1 LLAFKEDEVQMLESL
16 RNFLSGK
23 RVIVITAL
31 LAIPFVF
38 LGSQS
43 FGTTFA
49 TFGTVNGEPVSQMD
63 VNLATSQVSQ
73 RLQSMYGEDFSLDD
87 LDEEV
92 SLGLIKNEIINQK
105 TLLSQAKK
113 LGLIVSE
120 SSAKQEIIN
129 IEGFQGE
136 NGFDQTLFESAI
148 RANGWTPEEYIELV
162 RETLSLETLVS
173 AMGVTAF
180 PIESDVEAIASM
192 LETSR
197 DIDFIKIDKN
207 ILVSQQEAG
216 LEEGQEFYDNNPF
229 LFLSKEQRDFSYLVL
244 TYDAY
249 KKQVQVPEGYIDE
262 AYSDYLNNVEGQIQN
277 RISHL
282 MIEKSNYE
290 SSSLAFEKVNSI
302 YQSIQATEI
311 SFEDA
316 VSNFSEDLASKDS
329 DGDLGLSSGD
339 AFPEEFESAIL
350 LMQLNA
356 ISPIIELDDS
366 LHILKLTEVI
376 KPQIKSKLEMSQELL
391 DELIDAEALA
401 LMQDDFLELESLV
414 LAGVNFNAL
423 ADSIESSI
431 QVTGLKDIESIE
443 LNGFSDVT
451 ASELFD
457 SSVLPNKIEIFE
469 GDDSYAF
476 VMMTQALQPTVQPFA
491 SVADLAIAEVRNAK
505 ADKII
510 NDFASSAESIING
523 ESEMPSQNGFSQEKF
538 KGVKRFSSLLPTEII
553 NSTFESP
560 VGTLVTTEAF
570 NGDRYWAQSSNEST
584 PTMDELGES
593 IDQYQGFYNENLTQQ
608 FSGFIDRAF
617 KVGQKVRLE
626 NLTAN

>member
-1 LLAFKEDEVQMLESL
+1 MLESL

-249 KKQVQVPEGYIDE
+249 KKQVQVPEDYIDE

-443 LNGFSDVT
+443 LNGFADVT

-510 NDFASSAESIING
+510 NDFASSAENIING

>member
-1 LLAFKEDEVQMLESL
+1 MLESL

-49 TFGTVNGEPVSQMD
+49 SFGTVNGEPVSQMD

-73 RLQSMYGEDFSLDD
+73 RLRSMYGEDFSLDD

-105 TLLSQAKK
+105 TLLSHARK

-120 SSAKQEIIN
+120 KAAKQEIIN
-129 IEGFQGE
+129 IESFQGE
-136 NGFDQTLFESAI
+136 NGFDQTLFESTI

-162 RETLSLETLVS
+162 RETMSLDTLVS
-173 AMGVTAF
+173 AMGITAF
-180 PIESDVEAIASM
+180 PITRDVEALASM

-197 DIDFIKIDKN
+197 DIDFIKVDKN
-207 ILVSQQEAG
+207 ILVNEQEAS
-216 LEEGQEFYDNNPF
+216 LEEGQVFYENNPF
-229 LFLSKEQRDFSYLVL
+229 LFLSKEQRDFSYIVL

-262 AYSDYLNNVEGQIQN
+262 AYSDYLSNVEGQIQN
-277 RISHL
+277 KISHL

-290 SSSLAFEKVNSI
+290 SPSLAFEKVNSI
-302 YQSIQATEI
+302 YESIQAKEI

-316 VSNFSEDLASKDS
+316 VSNYSEDDASKDS
-329 DGDLGLSSGD
+329 GGDLGLSSGD
-339 AFPEEFESAIL
+339 AFPEEFENAIL
-350 LMQLNA
+350 SMQLNS
-356 ISPIIELDDS
+356 ISPIIELEDS

-376 KPQIKSKLEMSQELL
+376 KPQIKTKTEISDELL
-391 DELIDAEALA
+391 SELIDAEALA
-401 LMQDDFLELESLV
+401 LMQDDFLELESMV
-414 LAGVNFNAL
+414 LEGVTLNAL
-423 ADSIESSI
+423 ANAIDAPV
-431 QVTGLKDIESIE
+431 QVTGLKDFESIA
-443 LNGFSDVT
+443 LDGFSDI
-451 ASELFD
+451 ASSELFD

-469 GDDSYAF
+469 GDESYAF
-476 VMMTQALQPTVQPFA
+476 VMMTQALQPTVQPFVD
-491 SVADLAIAEVRNAK
+491 VADLAIQEVRDEK
-505 ADKII
+505 ANMII
-510 NDFASSAESIING
+510 NDFAIDAEGILNG
-523 ESEMPSQNGFSQEKF
+523 ESTLPSQNGFTQESY
-538 KGVKRFSSLLPTEII
+538 KGVKRFSSLLPSEII

-560 VGTLVTTEAF
+560 TGTLVSSEAF
-570 NGDRYWAQSSNEST
+570 NGDRYWAMSSNEST
-584 PTMDELGES
+584 PTIDELGES
-593 IDQYQGFYNENLTQQ
+593 IVQYQGFYNESLTQQ

-626 NLTAN
+626 NLTSN

>member
-23 RVIVITAL
+23 RVILITAL

-148 RANGWTPEEYIELV
+148 RANGWTPEEYIGLV

-593 IDQYQGFYNENLTQQ
+593 IDQYQRFYNENLTQQ

>member
-1 LLAFKEDEVQMLESL
+1 MLESL

-49 TFGTVNGEPVSQMD
+49 SFGTVNGEPVSQMD

-73 RLQSMYGEDFSLDD
+73 RLQSMYGEEFSLDD

-105 TLLSQAKK
+105 TLLSHARK

-120 SSAKQEIIN
+120 KTAKQEIIN
-129 IEGFQGE
+129 IESFQGE
-136 NGFDQTLFESAI
+136 NGFDQILFESTI

-162 RETLSLETLVS
+162 RETMSLDALVS
-173 AMGVTAF
+173 AMGVAAF
-180 PIESDVEAIASM
+180 PITSDVEALASL

-207 ILVSQQEAG
+207 ILISQQEAS
-216 LEEGQEFYDNNPF
+216 LEEGQAFYENNPF
-229 LFLSKEQRDFSYLVL
+229 LFLSKEQRDFSYIVL

-249 KKQVQVPEGYIDE
+249 KQQVQVPDNYIDD
-262 AYSDYLNNVEGQIQN
+262 AYSDYLSNIEGQIQN

-282 MIEKSNYE
+282 MIEKSNYD
-290 SSSLAFEKVNSI
+290 SPDLAYEKINSI
-302 YQSIQATEI
+302 YESIQSKEI
-311 SFEDA
+311 LFEDA
-316 VSNFSEDLASKDS
+316 VSQSSEDLASKDAN
-329 DGDLGLSSGD
+329 GDLGLSSGD
-339 AFPEEFESAIL
+339 AFPEEFENAIL
-350 LMQLNA
+350 SMNLNS
-356 ISPIIELDDS
+356 ISPIIELEDS

-376 KPQIKSKLEMSQELL
+376 KPQIKTKTEMSDELL
-391 DELIDAEALA
+391 NELIDAEALA

-414 LAGVNFNAL
+414 LEGVTLNAL
-423 ADSIESSI
+423 ANAIDAPV
-431 QVTGLKDIESIE
+431 QVTGLKDIESVE
-443 LNGFSDVT
+443 LDGFADITS
-451 ASELFD
+451 SELFD
-457 SSVLPNKIEIFE
+457 STVLPNKIEIFE
-469 GDDSYAF
+469 GDESYAF
-476 VMMTQALQPTVQPFA
+476 VMMTQALQPSVQAFVD
-491 SVADLAIAEVRNAK
+491 VADLAIQEVRKNK
-505 ADKII
+505 ANIII
-510 NDFASSAESIING
+510 NDFAEDAEGIING
-523 ESEMPSQNGFSQEKF
+523 DNTLPSQNGFTQENY
-538 KGVKRFSSLLPTEII
+538 KGVKRFSSLLPSEII

-560 VGTLVTTEAF
+560 IGTLVSSEAF
-570 NGDRYWAQSSNEST
+570 NGDRYWAKSSNEST
-584 PTMDELGES
+584 PTIDELGES
-593 IDQYQGFYNENLTQQ
+593 IVQYQGFYNESLTQQ

-626 NLTAN
+626 NLTSN

>member
-1 LLAFKEDEVQMLESL
+1 MLESL

-136 NGFDQTLFESAI
+136 NGFDQTLFESTI

-162 RETLSLETLVS
+162 RETISLDALVS

-180 PIESDVEAIASM
+180 PIESDIEALALM

-197 DIDFIKIDKN
+197 DIDFIKVDKN
-207 ILVSQQEAG
+207 KLVLQQEAG
-216 LEEGQEFYDNNPF
+216 LEEGQAFYDNNPF
-229 LFLSKEQRDFSYLVL
+229 LFLSKEQRDFSYIVL
-244 TYDAY
+244 TYDTY
-249 KKQVQVPEGYIDE
+249 KQLVQVPEDYIDQ
-262 AYSDYLNNVEGQIQN
+262 AYADYRSNVEGQLQN

-290 SSSLAFEKVNSI
+290 SSSLAYEKINSI
-302 YQSIQATEI
+302 YQSIQAQEI

-316 VSNFSEDLASKDS
+316 VSKSSEDLASKDFN
-329 DGDLGLSSGD
+329 GDLGLSSGD

-350 LMQLNA
+350 SMQLNS
-356 ISPIIELDDS
+356 ISSIIELEDS

-376 KPQIKSKLEMSQELL
+376 KPEIKTKSEIYQELL

-414 LAGVNFNAL
+414 LAGDNLNAL
-423 ADSIESSI
+423 ADSIGVSI

-443 LNGFSDVT
+443 LDGFPD
-451 ASELFD
+451 AAALELFG
-457 SSVLPNKIEIFE
+457 SSILPNKIEIFE
-469 GDDSYAF
+469 GDESYAF
-476 VMMTQALQPTVQPFA
+476 VMMTQSLQPTVQPFT
-491 SVADLAIAEVRNAK
+491 SVADLAIAEVRNEK
-505 ADKII
+505 ANQII
-510 NDFASSAESIING
+510 IDFVKNAESVIDG
-523 ESEMPSQNGFSQEKF
+523 ENELPTQNGFSQESF
-538 KGVKRFSSLLPTEII
+538 KGVKRFSSLLPSEII
-553 NSTFESP
+553 NSVFESP
-560 VGTLVTTEAF
+560 LGALVSTEAF
-570 NGDRYWAQSSNEST
+570 NGDRYWAKSSNESL
-584 PTMDELGES
+584 PAVEDLGES
-593 IDQYQGFYNENLTQQ
+593 IEQYQSFYNESLTQQ

-626 NLTAN
+626 NLTSN

>member
-1 LLAFKEDEVQMLESL
+1 MLESL

-43 FGTTFA
+43 LGTTF
-49 TFGTVNGEPVSQMD
+49 TSFGTVNGEPVSQMD

-73 RLQSMYGEDFSLDD
+73 RLRSMYGEDFSLDD

-105 TLLSQAKK
+105 TLLSHARK

-120 SSAKQEIIN
+120 KAAKQEIIN
-129 IEGFQGE
+129 IESFQGE
-136 NGFDQTLFESAI
+136 NGFDQTLFESTI

-162 RETLSLETLVS
+162 RETMSLDTLVS
-173 AMGVTAF
+173 AMGINAF
-180 PIESDVEAIASM
+180 PIESDIEALALM

-207 ILVSQQEAG
+207 ILVNEQEAG
-216 LEEGQEFYDNNPF
+216 LEEGQAFYENNPF
-229 LFLSKEQRDFSYLVL
+229 LFLSKEQRDFSYIVL

-262 AYSDYLNNVEGQIQN
+262 AYSDYLSNVEGQIQN
-277 RISHL
+277 KISHL

-290 SSSLAFEKVNSI
+290 SLSLAFEKVNSI
-302 YQSIQATEI
+302 YESIQAKEI

-316 VSNFSEDLASKDS
+316 VSNYSEDDASKDS
-329 DGDLGLSSGD
+329 GGDLGLSSGD
-339 AFPEEFESAIL
+339 AFPEEFENAIL
-350 LMQLNA
+350 SMQLNS
-356 ISPIIELDDS
+356 ISPIIELEDS

-376 KPQIKSKLEMSQELL
+376 KPQIKTKTEISDELL
-391 DELIDAEALA
+391 SELIDAEALA
-401 LMQDDFLELESLV
+401 LMQDDFLELESMV
-414 LAGVNFNAL
+414 LEGVILNTLANAID
-423 ADSIESSI
+423 APV
-431 QVTGLKDIESIE
+431 QVTGLKDFESIA
-443 LNGFSDVT
+443 LDGFSDI
-451 ASELFD
+451 ASSELFD

-469 GDDSYAF
+469 GDESYAF
-476 VMMTQALQPTVQPFA
+476 VMMTQALQPTVQPFVD
-491 SVADLAIAEVRNAK
+491 VADLAIQEVRDEK
-505 ADKII
+505 ANMII
-510 NDFASSAESIING
+510 NDFAIDAEGILNG
-523 ESEMPSQNGFSQEKF
+523 ESTLPSQNGFTQESY
-538 KGVKRFSSLLPTEII
+538 KGVKRFSSLLPSEII

-560 VGTLVTTEAF
+560 LGTLVSSEAF
-570 NGDRYWAQSSNEST
+570 NGDRYWAKSSNEST
-584 PTMDELGES
+584 PTIDELGES
-593 IDQYQGFYNENLTQQ
+593 IEQYQGFYNESLSQQ

-617 KVGQKVRLE
+617 KKGQKVRLE
-626 NLTAN
+626 NLTSN

>member
-1 LLAFKEDEVQMLESL
+1 MLAFKEDEAQMLESL

-49 TFGTVNGEPVSQMD
+49 SFGTVNGEPVSQMD

-73 RLQSMYGEDFSLDD
+73 RLRSMYGEDFSLDD

-105 TLLSQAKK
+105 TLLSHARK

-120 SSAKQEIIN
+120 KAAKQEIIN
-129 IEGFQGE
+129 IESFQGE
-136 NGFDQTLFESAI
+136 NGFDQTLFESTI

-162 RETLSLETLVS
+162 RETMSLDTLVS
-173 AMGVTAF
+173 AMGITAF
-180 PIESDVEAIASM
+180 PITRDVEALASM

-197 DIDFIKIDKN
+197 DIDFIKVDKN
-207 ILVSQQEAG
+207 ILVNEQEAS
-216 LEEGQEFYDNNPF
+216 LEEGQVFYENNPF
-229 LFLSKEQRDFSYLVL
+229 LFLSKEQRDFSYIVL

-262 AYSDYLNNVEGQIQN
+262 AYSDYLSNVEGQIQN
-277 RISHL
+277 KISHL

-290 SSSLAFEKVNSI
+290 SPSLAFEKVNSI
-302 YQSIQATEI
+302 YESIQAKEI

-316 VSNFSEDLASKDS
+316 VSNYSEDDASKDS
-329 DGDLGLSSGD
+329 GGDLGLSSGD
-339 AFPEEFESAIL
+339 AFPEEFENAIL
-350 LMQLNA
+350 SMQLNS
-356 ISPIIELDDS
+356 ISPIIELEDS

-376 KPQIKSKLEMSQELL
+376 KPQIKTKTEISDELL
-391 DELIDAEALA
+391 SELIDAEALA
-401 LMQDDFLELESLV
+401 LMQDDFLELESMV
-414 LAGVNFNAL
+414 LEGVALNAL
-423 ADSIESSI
+423 ANAIDAPV
-431 QVTGLKDIESIE
+431 QVTGLKDFESIA
-443 LNGFSDVT
+443 LDGFSDI
-451 ASELFD
+451 ASSELFD

-469 GDDSYAF
+469 GDESYAF
-476 VMMTQALQPTVQPFA
+476 VMMTQALQPTVQPFVD
-491 SVADLAIAEVRNAK
+491 VADLAIQEVRDEK
-505 ADKII
+505 ANMII
-510 NDFASSAESIING
+510 NDFAIDAEGILNG
-523 ESEMPSQNGFSQEKF
+523 ESTLPSQNGFTQESY
-538 KGVKRFSSLLPTEII
+538 KGVKRFSSLLPSEII

-560 VGTLVTTEAF
+560 TGTLVSSEAF
-570 NGDRYWAQSSNEST
+570 NGDRYWAKSSNEST
-584 PTMDELGES
+584 PTIDELGES
-593 IDQYQGFYNENLTQQ
+593 IEQYQGFYNESLSQQ

-617 KVGQKVRLE
+617 KAGQKVRLE
-626 NLTAN
+626 NLTSN

>member
-1 LLAFKEDEVQMLESL
+1 MLESL

-49 TFGTVNGEPVSQMD
+49 SFGTVNGEPVSQMD

-73 RLQSMYGEDFSLDD
+73 RLRSMYGEDFSLDD

-105 TLLSQAKK
+105 TLLSHARK

-120 SSAKQEIIN
+120 KAAKQEIIN
-129 IEGFQGE
+129 IESFQGE
-136 NGFDQTLFESAI
+136 NGFDQTLFESTI

-162 RETLSLETLVS
+162 RETMSLDTLVS
-173 AMGVTAF
+173 AMGITAF
-180 PIESDVEAIASM
+180 PINRDVEALASM

-197 DIDFIKIDKN
+197 DIDFIKVDKN
-207 ILVSQQEAG
+207 ILVNEQEAS
-216 LEEGQEFYDNNPF
+216 LEEGQVFYENNPF
-229 LFLSKEQRDFSYLVL
+229 LFLSKEQRDFSYIVL

-262 AYSDYLNNVEGQIQN
+262 AYSDYLSNVEGQIQN
-277 RISHL
+277 KISHL

-290 SSSLAFEKVNSI
+290 SPSLAFEKVNSI
-302 YQSIQATEI
+302 YESIQAKEI

-316 VSNFSEDLASKDS
+316 VSNYSEDDASKDS
-329 DGDLGLSSGD
+329 GGDLGLSSGD
-339 AFPEEFESAIL
+339 AFPEEFENAIL
-350 LMQLNA
+350 SMQLNS
-356 ISPIIELDDS
+356 ISPIIELEDS

-376 KPQIKSKLEMSQELL
+376 KPQIKTKTEISDELL
-391 DELIDAEALA
+391 SELIDAEALA
-401 LMQDDFLELESLV
+401 LMQDDFLELESMV
-414 LAGVNFNAL
+414 LEGVTLNTLANAID
-423 ADSIESSI
+423 APV
-431 QVTGLKDIESIE
+431 QVTGLKDFESIA
-443 LNGFSDVT
+443 LDGFSDI
-451 ASELFD
+451 ASSELFD

-469 GDDSYAF
+469 GAESYAF
-476 VMMTQALQPTVQPFA
+476 VMMTQALQPTVQPFVD
-491 SVADLAIAEVRNAK
+491 VADLAIQEVRDEK
-505 ADKII
+505 ANMII
-510 NDFASSAESIING
+510 NDFAIDAEGILNG
-523 ESEMPSQNGFSQEKF
+523 ESTLPSQNGFTQESY
-538 KGVKRFSSLLPTEII
+538 KGVKRFSSLLPSEII

-560 VGTLVTTEAF
+560 IGTLVSSEAF
-570 NGDRYWAQSSNEST
+570 NGDRYWAKSSNEST
-584 PTMDELGES
+584 PTIDELGES
-593 IDQYQGFYNENLTQQ
+593 IEQYQGFYNESLSQQ

-617 KVGQKVRLE
+617 KAGQKVRLE
-626 NLTAN
+626 NLTSN

>member
-249 KKQVQVPEGYIDE
+249 KKQVQVPEGCIDE

-491 SVADLAIAEVRNAK
+491 TVADLAIAEVRNAK

>member
-1 LLAFKEDEVQMLESL
+1 MLESL

-49 TFGTVNGEPVSQMD
+49 SFGTVNGEPVSQMD

-73 RLQSMYGEDFSLDD
+73 RLRSMYGEDFSLDD

-105 TLLSQAKK
+105 TLLSHARK

-120 SSAKQEIIN
+120 KAAKQEIIN
-129 IEGFQGE
+129 IESFQGE
-136 NGFDQTLFESAI
+136 NGFDQTLFESTI

-162 RETLSLETLVS
+162 RETMSLDTLVS
-173 AMGVTAF
+173 AMGITAF
-180 PIESDVEAIASM
+180 PITRDVEALASM

-197 DIDFIKIDKN
+197 DIDFIKVDKN
-207 ILVSQQEAG
+207 ILVNEQEAS
-216 LEEGQEFYDNNPF
+216 LEEGQVFYENNPF
-229 LFLSKEQRDFSYLVL
+229 LFLSKEQRDFSYIVL

-262 AYSDYLNNVEGQIQN
+262 AYSDYLSNVEGQIQN
-277 RISHL
+277 KISHL

-290 SSSLAFEKVNSI
+290 SPSLAFEKVNSI
-302 YQSIQATEI
+302 YESIQAKEI

-316 VSNFSEDLASKDS
+316 VSNYSEDDASKDS
-329 DGDLGLSSGD
+329 GGDLGLSSGD
-339 AFPEEFESAIL
+339 AFPEEFENAIL
-350 LMQLNA
+350 SMQLNS
-356 ISPIIELDDS
+356 ISPIIELEDS

-376 KPQIKSKLEMSQELL
+376 KPQIKTKTEISDELL
-391 DELIDAEALA
+391 SELIDAEALA
-401 LMQDDFLELESLV
+401 LMQDDFLELESMV
-414 LAGVNFNAL
+414 LEGVTLNAL
-423 ADSIESSI
+423 ANAIDAPV
-431 QVTGLKDIESIE
+431 QVTGLKDFESIA
-443 LNGFSDVT
+443 LDGFSDI
-451 ASELFD
+451 ASSELFD

-469 GDDSYAF
+469 GDESYAF
-476 VMMTQALQPTVQPFA
+476 VMMTQALQPTVQPFVD
-491 SVADLAIAEVRNAK
+491 VADLAIQEVRDEK
-505 ADKII
+505 ANMII
-510 NDFASSAESIING
+510 NDFAIDAEGILNG
-523 ESEMPSQNGFSQEKF
+523 ESTLPSQNGFTQESY
-538 KGVKRFSSLLPTEII
+538 KGVKRFSSLLPSEII

-560 VGTLVTTEAF
+560 TGTLVSSEAF
-570 NGDRYWAQSSNEST
+570 NGDRYWAMSSNEST
-584 PTMDELGES
+584 PTIDELGES
-593 IDQYQGFYNENLTQQ
+593 IEQYQGFYNESLSQQ

-617 KVGQKVRLE
+617 KAGQKVRLE
-626 NLTAN
+626 NLTSN

>member
-1 LLAFKEDEVQMLESL
+1 MLESL

-49 TFGTVNGEPVSQMD
+49 SFGTVNGEPVSQMD

-73 RLQSMYGEDFSLDD
+73 RLQSMYGEEFSLDD

-105 TLLSQAKK
+105 TLLSHARK

-120 SSAKQEIIN
+120 KTAKQEIIN
-129 IEGFQGE
+129 IESFQGE
-136 NGFDQTLFESAI
+136 NGFDQILFESTI

-162 RETLSLETLVS
+162 RETMSLDALVS
-173 AMGVTAF
+173 AMGVAAF
-180 PIESDVEAIASM
+180 PITSDVEALASI

-207 ILVSQQEAG
+207 ILISQQEAS
-216 LEEGQEFYDNNPF
+216 LEEGQAFYENNPF
-229 LFLSKEQRDFSYLVL
+229 LFLSKEQRDFSYIVL

-249 KKQVQVPEGYIDE
+249 KQQVQVPDNYIDD
-262 AYSDYLNNVEGQIQN
+262 AYSDYLSNVEGQIQN

-282 MIEKSNYE
+282 MIEKSNYD
-290 SSSLAFEKVNSI
+290 SPDLAYEKINSI
-302 YQSIQATEI
+302 YESIQSKEML
-311 SFEDA
+311 FEDA
-316 VSNFSEDLASKDS
+316 VSQSSEDLASKDAN
-329 DGDLGLSSGD
+329 GDLGLSSGD
-339 AFPEEFESAIL
+339 AFPEEFENAIL
-350 LMQLNA
+350 SMNLNS
-356 ISPIIELDDS
+356 ISPIIELEDS

-376 KPQIKSKLEMSQELL
+376 KPQIKTKTEMSDELL
-391 DELIDAEALA
+391 SELIDAEALA

-414 LAGVNFNAL
+414 LEGVTLNAL
-423 ADSIESSI
+423 ANTIDAPV
-431 QVTGLKDIESIE
+431 QVTGLKDIESVE
-443 LNGFSDVT
+443 LDGFADITS
-451 ASELFD
+451 SELFD

-469 GDDSYAF
+469 GDESYAF
-476 VMMTQALQPTVQPFA
+476 VMMTQSLQPAVQAFVD
-491 SVADLAIAEVRNAK
+491 VADLAIQEVRGEK
-505 ADKII
+505 ASMII
-510 NDFASSAESIING
+510 NDFAKKAEDIISG
-523 ESEMPSQNGFSQEKF
+523 ESTLPSANGFTQESYKS
-538 KGVKRFSSLLPTEII
+538 VKRFSSLLPSEII

-560 VGTLVTTEAF
+560 IGTLVSSEAF
-570 NGDRYWAQSSNEST
+570 NGDRYWAKSSNESS
-584 PTMDELGES
+584 PSIDELGES
-593 IDQYQGFYNENLTQQ
+593 IEQYQGFYNESLTQQ

-617 KVGQKVRLE
+617 KAGQKVRLE
-626 NLTAN
+626 NFTSN

>member
-1 LLAFKEDEVQMLESL
+1 MLESL

-49 TFGTVNGEPVSQMD
+49 SFGTVNGEPVSQMD

-73 RLQSMYGEDFSLDD
+73 RLQSMYGEEFSLDD

-105 TLLSQAKK
+105 TLLSHARK

-120 SSAKQEIIN
+120 KTAKQEIIN
-129 IEGFQGE
+129 IESFQGE
-136 NGFDQTLFESAI
+136 NGFDQILFESTI

-162 RETLSLETLVS
+162 RETMSLDALVS
-173 AMGVTAF
+173 AMGVAAF
-180 PIESDVEAIASM
+180 PITSDVEALASM

-207 ILVSQQEAG
+207 ILISQQEAS
-216 LEEGQEFYDNNPF
+216 LEEGQAFYENNPF
-229 LFLSKEQRDFSYLVL
+229 LFLSKEQRDFSYIVL

-249 KKQVQVPEGYIDE
+249 KQQVQVPDNYIDD
-262 AYSDYLNNVEGQIQN
+262 AYSDYLSNVEGQIQN

-282 MIEKSNYE
+282 MIEKSNYD
-290 SSSLAFEKVNSI
+290 SPDIAYKKINSI
-302 YQSIQATEI
+302 YESIQSKEML
-311 SFEDA
+311 FEDA
-316 VSNFSEDLASKDS
+316 VSQSSEDLASKDAN
-329 DGDLGLSSGD
+329 GDLGLSSGD
-339 AFPEEFESAIL
+339 AFPEEFENAIL
-350 LMQLNA
+350 SMNLNS
-356 ISPIIELDDS
+356 ISPIIELEDS

-376 KPQIKSKLEMSQELL
+376 KPQIKTKTEMSDELL
-391 DELIDAEALA
+391 NELIDAEALA

-414 LAGVNFNAL
+414 LEGVTLNAL
-423 ADSIESSI
+423 ANAIDAPV
-431 QVTGLKDIESIE
+431 QVTGLKDIESVE
-443 LNGFSDVT
+443 LDGFADITS
-451 ASELFD
+451 SELFD
-457 SSVLPNKIEIFE
+457 STVLPNKIEIFE
-469 GDDSYAF
+469 GDESYAF
-476 VMMTQALQPTVQPFA
+476 VMMTQALQPSVQAFVD
-491 SVADLAIAEVRNAK
+491 VADLAIQEVRKNK
-505 ADKII
+505 ANIII
-510 NDFASSAESIING
+510 NDFAEDAEGIING
-523 ESEMPSQNGFSQEKF
+523 DNTLPSQNGFTQENY
-538 KGVKRFSSLLPTEII
+538 KGVKRFSSLLPSEII

-560 VGTLVTTEAF
+560 IGTLVSSEAF
-570 NGDRYWAQSSNEST
+570 NGDRYWAKSSNEST
-584 PTMDELGES
+584 PTIDELGES
-593 IDQYQGFYNENLTQQ
+593 IVQYQGFYNESLTQQ

-626 NLTAN
+626 NLTSN